1 MFDTWGGQS
10 DFDYEGDLQQGTT
23 IIYGQGRRQVV
34 TSQQYRLLLTE
45 FAGQTIP
52 VAPARTDVEAGSL
65 EGWLN
70 QNVTRTAIASYVAPI
85 LILEGAAI
93 RVEGGIQFN
102 R

>member
-1 MFDTWGGQS
+1 MFDTWGGRS
-10 DFDYEGDLQQGTT
+10 EFDYEGDLQQGTT
-23 IIYGQGRRQVV
+23 IIYGRGHRTVIS
-34 TSQQYRLLLTE
+34 SQQYRQLLTE
-45 FAGQTIP
+45 FAGRTIP
-52 VAPARTDVEAGSL
+52 VTPSRTDAEAGSL

-93 RVEGGIQFN
+93 RTEGGIQFN